1 MQRIFLHIVFALA
14 LILQG
19 SGAAFGAL
27 AHKHCCCT
35 QAAASLVTHDSQC
48 PCHPHKACGGDCQM
62 LCISNVAGTLP
73 ESAIAVTHSNLG
85 TGIFV
90 FSDAQLPPHGVAPL
104 LRPPIA

>member
-35 QAAASLVTHDSQC
+35 EGVAALVAHDSQC

-62 LCISNVAGTLP
+62 LCISGVAWTLP
-73 ESAIAVTHSNLG
+73 ELAIALTHSKPD
-85 TGIFV
+85 TSIFV
-90 FSDAQLPPHGVAPL
+90 FADAQFLPLGIAPP